1 MEKFRLVERPREESA
16 EDEIRVT
23 NQGRVTTY
31 VAYAARLFKDENR
44 NTITFRAS
52 GLAIPIAVS
61 TIEILK
67 RRVKG
72 LHQLTNIGITTL
84 TDEYEPLEQGL
95 TKRTLTRQVPYLLV
109 VLSKLESDVD
119 KNAPGYQPPLDEAF
133 VKELKE
139 FTSGDRPRPLGTRGR
154 GRRGRGRGGF
164 RGGRRGGR
172 RPYDR
177 GGPGGS
183 QEPPQQDSSMGGGAR
198 GGGPRRSNGRGSR
211 GGLVGDRPN
220 GQQQQQANN
229 ASAPQQQQQQAATQ
243 QHQSGASKQQD

>member
-72 LHQLTNIGITTL
+72 LHQETKVGITTL

-95 TKRTLTRQVPYLLV
+95 AKRTLTRQVPFLLV
-109 VLSKLESDVD
+109 ILSKSESDV
-119 KNAPGYQPPLDEAF
+119 NTSAPGYQPPLDESF

-139 FTSGDRPRPLGTRGR
+139 FNSGDRPRGTYGGPRGR
-154 GRRGRGRGGF
+154 GRRGRSRGGY
-164 RGGRRGGR
+164 RGSRRGR
-172 RPYDR
+172 RPYMAGQQGDNMHPNADIGNTGR
-177 GGPGGS
+177 GG
-183 QEPPQQDSSMGGGAR
+183 A
-198 GGGPRRSNGRGSR
+198 PRRSR
-211 GGLVGDRPN
+211 GGRYAGGGDR
-220 GQQQQQANN
+220 GH
-229 ASAPQQQQQQAATQ
+229 APPATQ
-243 QHQSGASKQQD
+243 PAPVSNQPAEQQSPSAARKD

>member
-72 LHQLTNIGITTL
+72 LHQQTNIGITTL

-109 VLSKLESDVD
+109 ILSKLETAVD
-119 KNAPGYQPPLDEAF
+119 KNAPGYQAPLDESF

-139 FTSGDRPRPLGTRGR
+139 FTSGERPRPMGPRGR

-172 RPYDR
+172 RPF
-177 GGPGGS
+177 GGS
-183 QEPPQQDSSMGGGAR
+183 QDPQPSNQDPAAPVGAPR
-198 GGGPRRSNGRGSR
+198 GGPRRGNGRGR
-211 GGLVGDRPN
+211 GFVGERTSN
-220 GQQQQQANN
+220 AQATQP
-229 ASAPQQQQQQAATQ
+229 AVAPAATQ
-243 QHQSGASKQQD
+243 PAPKQE

>member
-72 LHQLTNIGITTL
+72 LHQQTNIGITTL

-95 TKRTLTRQVPYLLV
+95 TKRTLTRQVPYLLAI
-109 VLSKLESDVD
+109 LSKLDAAVD
-119 KNAPGYQPPLDEAF
+119 KSAPGYQAPLDESL

-139 FTSGDRPRPLGTRGR
+139 FTSGERPRPMGTRGR

-172 RPYDR
+172 RPF

-183 QEPPQQDSSMGGGAR
+183 LQDQPPLQDSVPVAGGNSR
-198 GGGPRRSNGRGSR
+198 GGSSRRGNGRGR
-211 GGLVGDRPN
+211 GFTGERPPT
-220 GQQQQQANN
+220 QT
-229 ASAPQQQQQQAATQ
+229 QAAAPPQ
-243 QHQSGASKQQD
+243 AANQE